1 MKLLQQVQ
9 QMHVLKND
17 YGNGMAVFG
26 APNIY
31 YTPKEEL
38 ESVEGEYDSWK
49 CYVRDFL
56 VSAIDKNDDFVS
68 EWDSCLQKPYRHD
81 VSDKEWYSNEI
92 NKALAKLNSF
102 VERVGFKF
110 NDNAMKQ
117 ADSGKIKSPMVFISH
132 SSLDKEFV
140 EALVTLLESMGF
152 DNKNLF
158 CSSIPDYWIGL
169 SQNIFDTLRS
179 LFNEHE
185 LYVIFVQSPR
195 YFKSA
200 VSLNEMGAAWV
211 LRKYVCSILT
221 KDMTRE
227 KMQGVVNSST
237 IYIKVDM
244 PEAVPR
250 LTEMK
255 NKLTEIF
262 NLPSLTDTTWE
273 RKRNT
278 FLETVNAIEYAEEPA
293 TNPTLLDDEYRRLQ
307 IEELKQKAIEKKQ
320 AKVRGSIID
329 GRSRGLRIL
338 KIFNCGQSKA
348 KNVNVEWLNPD
359 SQVIV
364 QWEFGH
370 LGEISPQSSRSIN
383 VLLCEGHAE
392 TMRLRYTWSDKN
404 EQNNTYEEDVQ
415 I

>member
-1 MKLLQQVQ
+1 
-9 QMHVLKND
+9 
-17 YGNGMAVFG
+17 
-26 APNIY
+26 
-31 YTPKEEL
+31 
-38 ESVEGEYDSWK
+38 
-49 CYVRDFL
+49 
-56 VSAIDKNDDFVS
+56 
-68 EWDSCLQKPYRHD
+68 
-81 VSDKEWYSNEI
+81 
-92 NKALAKLNSF
+92 
-102 VERVGFKF
+102 
-110 NDNAMKQ
+110 
-117 ADSGKIKSPMVFISH
+117 
-132 SSLDKEFV
+132 
-140 EALVTLLESMGF
+140 
-152 DNKNLF
+152 
-158 CSSIPDYWIGL
+158 
-169 SQNIFDTLRS
+169 
-179 LFNEHE
+179 
-185 LYVIFVQSPR
+185 
-195 YFKSA
+195 
-200 VSLNEMGAAWV
+200 MGAAWV